1 MASSKFNE
9 LSPLKKWVIT
19 NKFFIRTK
27 GPKEEK
33 IGSTHFLLDGGIWK
47 IPKNEYEEFLRI
59 LSTDLQNNEKHY
71 ISENKTE
78 IFKLISDLD
87 FYDSGVID
95 IVSIINVIQ
104 EIINEY
110 FSEKSV
116 IICTADSKKVTINDH
131 EYTKHGF
138 HLVWPKIWTTTE
150 IAKKLRILFIEKLTS
165 SFGPRDPI
173 NSWND
178 VVDLS
183 VYEDNGLRMI
193 GCRKI
198 GFCKSCKN
206 KKDSRENCQPCGGS
220 GKIDEGRVY
229 KPEFVFP
236 ENEEYLNF
244 IKTNY
249 FMQVCQTSIY
259 NYLDNPLTEL
269 IKELP
274 SNNTIGEVLKK
285 TKKKVIDDRDETTVK
300 VENFIKKNFKEHYSK
315 IKVKKFTKESNERYY
330 AEPDDNFC
338 INVNRTHSSSSVY
351 FQITQTGICQ
361 RCFCKKDSVE
371 GRLFGPCTKFSSKE
385 VPLSKV
391 LKNILFGPTEI
402 TKKGKKINTFN
413 ISRNS
418 STASLDLGVTPSGHK
433 NIFSNKEICLENCKN
448 ILFQLEKELST

>member
-1 MASSKFNE
+1 MASSKFND
-9 LSPLKKWVIT
+9 LSPLRKWVIT
-19 NKFFIRTK
+19 NKFFIRTNDS
-27 GPKEEK
+27 KEKK
-33 IGSTHFLLDGGIWK
+33 IGATHFLLDGGIWK

-78 IFKLISDLD
+78 VFKLISDLD
-87 FYDSGVID
+87 FYENDTLD
-95 IVSIINVIQ
+95 IISIINPIQ
-104 EIINEY
+104 DIITEY

-116 IICTADSKKVTINDH
+116 IICTADSKKVTINNI
-131 EYTKHGF
+131 EYTKKGF

-150 IAKKLRILFIEKLTS
+150 IAKKLRILFIEKLTIL
-165 SFGPRDPI
+165 FGERDPI
-173 NSWND
+173 NSWSD

-198 GFCKSCKN
+198 GFCKECKN
-206 KKDSRENCQPCGGS
+206 KKGKETCIPCNGT

-229 KPEFVFP
+229 KPAFVFP

-249 FMQVCQTSIY
+249 FMQVCETSIY
-259 NYLDNPLTEL
+259 NYLDFPETEL
-269 IKELP
+269 IKEIKI
-274 SNNTIGEVLKK
+274 NEVVKK
-285 TKKKVIDDRDETTVK
+285 TKKKTIDDRDETTIK

-338 INVNRTHSSSSVY
+338 INVNRQHTSSSIY

-361 RCFCKKDSVE
+361 RCFCKKDSLE
-371 GRLFGPCTKFSSKE
+371 GRLFGPCTKFASKE
-385 VPLSKV
+385 VPLSKI
-391 LKNILFGPTEI
+391 LKNILFGPSEI
-402 TKKGKKINTFN
+402 TNKKGRKINTFN

-418 STASLDLGVTPSGHK
+418 STASLDLGVTPNGHK